1 MQLRKKITVVRNVRI
16 HYLSLLNAKHKTQL
30 FQFRGC
36 GQNGKNNTQTTTGK
50 PIQLIFHGI
59 RFISKHLELLEHRAT
74 TSAGKQVSILRGIAQ
89 KMSPFLPSWQFVQY
103 LSYLDYF
110 LIFALTRH
118 ECVTDII
125 KCFSPILLCFILC
138 IVLIFRSGKPS

>member
-1 MQLRKKITVVRNVRI
+1 MV
-16 HYLSLLNAKHKTQL
+16 KTTLKQ
-30 FQFRGC
+30 
-36 GQNGKNNTQTTTGK
+36 

-59 RFISKHLELLEHRAT
+59 RFVSKHLELLEHRAT
-74 TSAGKQVSILRGIAQ
+74 TSAGKQVSILRGIVK

-125 KCFSPILLCFILC
+125 ICFSPILLFYFMYCLDISEWKAFLT
-138 IVLIFRSGKPS
+138 KPTVCKMLMIDVN